1 VISRDVDRYSTLL
14 RLVASL
20 SRLFSDNDSPYVDSR
35 FVERLYV
42 QTTGAVDLGRKD
54 ISFDAKFNDVGIG
67 VKTFLAGSGNSKRE
81 KVAEF
86 TAYARDGR
94 FIGLSKRDLVH
105 EVVRARNERVTSDAN
120 EYGIDLRKSIYHCL
134 IRMPGGA
141 VVHEEPY
148 GTILEDSLN
157 PTNSVGEIV
166 GSWDEMGNGIYFT
179 DGINNYSYSTAKNVL
194 MKQFVFERDLNFIPI
209 EVLPD
214 PLGGLEERFA
224 MQSTSKTSDTSSSSN
239 FVAKVLTAEG
249 TSDAEELIPGVDYV
263 VLPLYRMSGQ
273 EKEVPTKSGV
283 NQWNAAG
290 RDRKL
295 GESYV
300 PIPRVIHER
309 FPGFF
314 PGRDVSFMLKLPN
327 QQEFVQAKVCQDGSK
342 ALMTK
347 PNYLLGEWLIGVIR
361 PSLGKEMFQSAPRNL
376 SPITYADFIKVGKD
390 SVRIVKQLDS
400 DTPCFQIQFEPV
412 DSFEEFISKNL
423 DLSFE
428 ER

>member
-1 VISRDVDRYSTLL
+1 MISRDVERYSTLL

-20 SRLFSDNDSPYVDSR
+20 SKLFSDNDSPYVDSR

-67 VKTFLAGSGNSKRE
+67 VKTFLAGGGNSKRE

-94 FIGLSKRDLVH
+94 FLGLSKEALVR
-105 EVVRARNERVTSDAN
+105 EVVRARNQRVASDAN
-120 EYGIDLRKSIYHCL
+120 EYGIDVDKSIYHCL
-134 IRMPGGA
+134 IRMPGGVA
-141 VVHEEPY
+141 VHEEPF
-148 GTILEDSLN
+148 GTILEDSLS
-157 PTNSVGEIV
+157 PTNSLGEVV
-166 GSWDEMGNGIYFT
+166 GSWDQMGNGIYFT
-179 DGINNYSYSTAKNVL
+179 DGFSNYSYSTAKNVL
-194 MKQFVFERDLNFIPI
+194 MKQFVFDRGLNFIPI
-209 EVLPD
+209 EILPD

-224 MQSTSKTSDTSSSSN
+224 MWSTSKTLNSSPSTDFVPGTFVSENASDP
-239 FVAKVLTAEG
+239 
-249 TSDAEELIPGVDYV
+249 DELVPGVDYV

-273 EKEVPTKSGV
+273 EKEVPAKSGV

-300 PIPRVIHER
+300 PIPRIIHER
-309 FPGFF
+309 FPDFF

-327 QQEFVQAKVCQDGSK
+327 RQEIVQAKVCQDGSK
-342 ALMTK
+342 ALMTN

-361 PSLGKEMFQSAPRNL
+361 PSLEREMFQSAPRNL
-376 SPITYADFIKVGKD
+376 SPITYADFMKIGKD
-390 SVRIVKQLDS
+390 SVRVVRLKTEDS
-400 DTPCFQIQFEPV
+400 LNYEIEFAPLG
-412 DSFEEFISKNL
+412 SFNEFITEST
-423 DLSFE
+423 
-428 ER
+428 